1 MKRTIIS
8 LSLLFILA
16 LVACTGAK
24 GTQSNQA
31 ATTSPLNQ
39 DYENALPVLTQI
51 MIGTFKLEGGEL
63 AVDAAQAT
71 ELLPLWK
78 AFRGLTGSD
87 SASSLELEALVGQI
101 QEAMTPEQIQAIV
114 SMQLTGE
121 DMVALAQERGI
132 EMARG
137 GGRGDLSPE
146 EIAAM
151 QAQRS
156 ASGGGGHGSGIPGMG
171 GRSGAPSGMPSAGGA
186 GAGEAPSADQIATL
200 RAERGGGAGVGISSV
215 FFDALI
221 ELLEQKVGLAS

>member
-1 MKRTIIS
+1 VKRTIIS
-8 LSLLFILA
+8 LSLLLILA
-16 LVACTGAK
+16 LVACTGTK

-31 ATTSPLNQ
+31 ETSSPLNQ

-63 AVDAAQAT
+63 AVDTAQAT

-87 SASSLELEALVGQI
+87 SASSLELEALADQV
-101 QEAMTPEQIQAIV
+101 QEARAPEQIQAIA
-114 SMQLTGE
+114 SMQLTRE

-132 EMARG
+132 EMAQG
-137 GGRGDLSPE
+137 GGRGDFSPE
-146 EIAAM
+146 QIATM

-156 ASGGGGHGSGIPGMG
+156 ASGGSGRGIPGMG
-171 GRSGAPSGMPSAGGA
+171 GRPGAPGGVPSVGGA

-200 RAERGGGAGVGISSV
+200 RAERGGSAGVGISPV